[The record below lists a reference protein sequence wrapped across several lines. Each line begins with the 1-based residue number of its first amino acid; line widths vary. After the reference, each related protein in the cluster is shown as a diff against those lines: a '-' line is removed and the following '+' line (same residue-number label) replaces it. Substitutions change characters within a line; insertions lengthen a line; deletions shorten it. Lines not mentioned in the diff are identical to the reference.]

1 MINLLV
7 FVISFAFVI
16 FLYWLGGNEFV
27 RGPDLQALVVVAL
40 IVSGLVVLFRKMI
53 IDTFDS

>member
-7 FVISFAFVI
+7 FVISFVLVV
-16 FLYWLGGNEFV
+16 FLYWLGGYELV

-40 IVSGLVVLFRKMI
+40 IVSCLAVLFYNMI
-53 IDTFDS
+53 RDTFDS